1 MKLLYMTLCAPYR
14 TVRHAG
20 GQTVYYYLSRFLKE
34 EDFDVK
40 LMTFCS
46 EQEAALLDEEEFC
59 SAMEKIVVPDGIKK
73 FIWNCQSIGS
83 KINPWYRYGN
93 GLSKRLA
100 FEMIKRLKS
109 LKMSGYAPDV
119 IIMEWTEIILYIEV
133 IKEIFPDA
141 KYVSSEHLI
150 EYQKIQREE
159 DKERNYMIKG
169 YLHCRMKNMK
179 GREKTALNHSDLI
192 IIQNEKDKRLLEGLN
207 LSVSKMLVISAFYH
221 RSKIEYQRKNNNIL
235 FFGAMKR
242 KENIDAVRWFARHV
256 MPGLTELDCSFIV
269 IGSEAKETL
278 SDIECENI
286 KVIGF
291 VDEIDRWFAEAM
303 CVVVPLRLGGG
314 IKIKCLEALY
324 SGIPLLTNEIGIEG
338 IPAKDRRDYY
348 HCVSASDYIGIIKEL
363 YYSRGRIVNGKKMV
377 EDSFPLESSCEN
389 YIERIRSLVY
399 ETDEDI
405 GII

>member
-100 FEMIKRLKS
+100 FEMIKRLKC
-109 LKMSGYAPDV
+109 LKMSGYAPEI
-119 IIMEWTEIILYIEV
+119 IIMEWTEIILYIRL
-133 IKEIFPDA
+133 IKDIFPDA
-141 KYVSSEHLI
+141 KYIASEQLI
-150 EYQKIQREE
+150 EFQKLQREG
-159 DKERNYMIKG
+159 DNQKNCMIKG
-169 YLHCRMKNMK
+169 YLRCRMNNMK
-179 GREKTALNHSDLI
+179 ERERAALSCSDLI
-192 IIQNEKDKRLLEGLN
+192 IIQNEKDKRLLKGLN
-207 LSVSKMLVISAFYH
+207 LPDSKLLVISPFYH
-221 RSKIEYQRKNNNIL
+221 RSKIDYQRKNNNII
-235 FFGAMKR
+235 FFGAMR
-242 KENIDAVRWFARHV
+242 GKENIDAVRWFAKYV
-256 MPGLTELDCSFIV
+256 MPELTELDCSFMI
-269 IGSEAKETL
+269 IGSGARETL
-278 SDIECENI
+278 SDLECKNI

-291 VDEIDRWFAEAM
+291 VDEIDRWLAEAM
-303 CVVVPLRLGGG
+303 CFVVPLQLGGG
-314 IKIKCLEALY
+314 IKVKCLEALY

-338 IPAKDRRDYY
+338 IPAKDGRDYY
-348 HCVSASDYIGIIKEL
+348 HCVNASDYIERIKEL
-363 YYSRGRIVNGKKMV
+363 YYLQKPAVNGKRV
-377 EDSFPLESSCEN
+377 IEDSFPLEISYKN

-399 ETDEDI
+399 EKNEGIDI
-405 GII
+405 I